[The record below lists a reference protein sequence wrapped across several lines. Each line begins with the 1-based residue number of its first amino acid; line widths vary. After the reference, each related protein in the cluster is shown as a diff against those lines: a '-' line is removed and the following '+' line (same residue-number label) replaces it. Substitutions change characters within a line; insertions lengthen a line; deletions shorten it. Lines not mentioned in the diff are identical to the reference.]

1 MFLRRPTKSIAIS
14 ATVIAVLAVVAS
26 PAAISVQ
33 GAPGSGG
40 PRGRSGPAA
49 GGVVGKVDSVS
60 TSSFAVLTSAGQK
73 VTIQEAPSTEFRK
86 ATNSIPASSLTKGD
100 SVLVLGMVDGPTI
113 MASHVIVQPVN
124 GGGSATS
131 STAGVVPFE
140 RGVPSAAKQVGKI
153 PTNYN
158 QGSGTIV
165 SGTEANKATEAALAI
180 YPGGIVNRVV
190 ELSDGEYEV
199 HNIRVNWPH
208 HIFVSRDF
216 NVVGAS

>member
-73 VTIQEAPSTEFRK
+73 VTIQEALRNSGRRQTRSQRVPLQK
-86 ATNSIPASSLTKGD
+86 ATACLYSGWSTDRPSWPAMSSCNL
-100 SVLVLGMVDGPTI
+100 S
-113 MASHVIVQPVN
+113 
-124 GGGSATS
+124 
-131 STAGVVPFE
+131 
-140 RGVPSAAKQVGKI
+140 
-153 PTNYN
+153 
-158 QGSGTIV
+158 
-165 SGTEANKATEAALAI
+165 TEAAPRL
-180 YPGGIVNRVV
+180 PR
-190 ELSDGEYEV
+190 
-199 HNIRVNWPH
+199 RQ
-208 HIFVSRDF
+208 VSSPSSAVYHLRQSRS
-216 NVVGAS
+216 VRSQPITIKGRGRS